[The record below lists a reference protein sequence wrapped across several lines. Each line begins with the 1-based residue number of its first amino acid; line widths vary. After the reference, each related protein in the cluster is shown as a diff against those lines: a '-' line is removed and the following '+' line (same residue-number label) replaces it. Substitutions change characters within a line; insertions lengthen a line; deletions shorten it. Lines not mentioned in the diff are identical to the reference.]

1 MADDRNA
8 AAALIE
14 ELERLLERGGD
25 EGKLRR
31 AMSLAAEAIRMPAGD
46 RPRKLLRDAR
56 ELLRQAQGGET

>member
-31 AMSLAAEAIRMPAGD
+31 AMSFGGGSHPDACGRPSQEAFAGCPGATPSS
-46 RPRKLLRDAR
+46 PRW
-56 ELLRQAQGGET
+56 